1 MIFHPIGLNAEP
13 QVRDFLSAKE
23 VSLLENLKWKG
34 FSAVYNN
41 VAVGILLY
49 HMQDNY
55 IILDRILVK
64 PGYRRNGIGKELLG
78 MLCKYA
84 KTTKKRLLFSF
95 DATGN
100 KDVFYRFIA
109 STHDFV
115 IDRQEGFEAYLTA
128 QDVLDIGQKNIIK
141 ADNAEFFFE
150 QKNHV
155 KEEFIAHLAKSYEQI
170 AWELKHCSQ
179 SYRKDLSCC
188 ILENGVVQ
196 AVTLVKQREK
206 ELELKLIYGRYG
218 KGKQTAE
225 ALFGSF
231 KCMDEKKALPIK
243 ITTAN
248 EAEIKILNYICPG
261 YEITKR
267 FYVAYYIGS

>member
-100 KDVFYRFIA
+100 RDVFYRFIA

-128 QDVLDIGQKNIIK
+128 QDVLDIGQKNIIV
-141 ADNAEFFFE
+141 
-150 QKNHV
+150 QKFRHRH
-155 KEEFIAHLAKSYEQI
+155 IKSFCQ
-170 AWELKHCSQ
+170 Q
-179 SYRKDLSCC
+179 NNCC
-188 ILENGVVQ
+188 
-196 AVTLVKQREK
+196 
-206 ELELKLIYGRYG
+206 
-218 KGKQTAE
+218 
-225 ALFGSF
+225 
-231 KCMDEKKALPIK
+231 
-243 ITTAN
+243 
-248 EAEIKILNYICPG
+248 
-261 YEITKR
+261 
-267 FYVAYYIGS
+267 